1 VTLSRYYEYPAYTGY
16 PAEPHVK
23 AAAQA
28 AQEAVKLSHSA
39 REALSEAY
47 RLKGAVKAMTEAGTL
62 VLAEQL
68 PRAEALEAQAKHCWD
83 AALREGEKVQSALDA
98 LTALAAGTAEAEEVG
113 YSQAEETGASG
124 GLKEARKAIKA
135 AKVQVNMDA
144 RSAEVDHS
152 YTASVFNCLREA
164 LADPSEVDASKVYP
178 AYTLPMSH
186 VTIDRHVYGTTA
198 LCLSLTSHPDPPG
211 YIGAQDAAAASRQGD
226 AAEAQNAAGAVRCSG
241 CATSSGAALCQR
253 CARYGAVVA
262 TRTGAGGDGRWGS
275 GGGGG

>member
-1 VTLSRYYEYPAYTGY
+1 MTLSRYYEYPAYTGY

-28 AQEAVKLSHSA
+28 AQEAAKLSRSA

-47 RLKGAVKAMTEAGTL
+47 RLKGAINAIPMTEAGTL

-98 LTALAAGTAEAEEVG
+98 LTALAAGTADAEEAG
-113 YSQAEETGASG
+113 CSQAVETGASSG

-135 AKVQVNMDA
+135 AKVQVSMDA
-144 RSAEVDHS
+144 RSAQVDHS
-152 YTASVFNCLREA
+152 YTASVRNCLREA

-178 AYTLPMSH
+178 AYTLM
-186 VTIDRHVYGTTA
+186 
-198 LCLSLTSHPDPPG
+198 
-211 YIGAQDAAAASRQGD
+211 
-226 AAEAQNAAGAVRCSG
+226 
-241 CATSSGAALCQR
+241 
-253 CARYGAVVA
+253 
-262 TRTGAGGDGRWGS
+262 
-275 GGGGG
+275 

>member
-1 VTLSRYYEYPAYTGY
+1 MTLSRYYEYPAYTGY

-28 AQEAVKLSHSA
+28 AQEAAKLSRSA

-47 RLKGAVKAMTEAGTL
+47 RLKGAINAIPMTEAGTL

-113 YSQAEETGASG
+113 YSQAEETTRTG

-144 RSAEVDHS
+144 RSAEVNHS
-152 YTASVFNCLREA
+152 YTASVRNCLREA

-178 AYTLPMSH
+178 AYTLM
-186 VTIDRHVYGTTA
+186 
-198 LCLSLTSHPDPPG
+198 
-211 YIGAQDAAAASRQGD
+211 
-226 AAEAQNAAGAVRCSG
+226 
-241 CATSSGAALCQR
+241 
-253 CARYGAVVA
+253 
-262 TRTGAGGDGRWGS
+262 
-275 GGGGG
+275 